1 VTLADAGW
9 ALAFVLSLAVVL
21 PASDR
26 LVAVVEAAGD
36 RYRWPAGF
44 VGLLAAAGADGP
56 EVTSSFVALGAGAHD
71 VSLGVILGSNLF
83 NLAAVLGFPIL
94 LVGFV
99 AVRRH
104 SLLVSGSV
112 MVLATLLAESLIL
125 GIVPIIAG
133 EALVFGLLG
142 GYAWLLTREG
152 ASNADSTSG
161 TTAGAPRHEG
171 DAVEEEREREHE
183 AGAAQ
188 GHPSGMSLLWR
199 GLSATAVIIG
209 DCDVLVNATLD
220 LGPRLGLPSSVTGT
234 FALAALT
241 SLPNVWVAVSLA
253 RRHRGAVLVSAV
265 CNSNTINVVFG
276 VCLPAPFISLKI
288 AAVVRDVDIPALT
301 ALTLLSVA
309 LIWHGQGL
317 GRKGSALVVAGYLMF
332 AAIRVAG
339 S

>member
-1 VTLADAGW
+1 
-9 ALAFVLSLAVVL
+9 
-21 PASDR
+21 
-26 LVAVVEAAGD
+26 
-36 RYRWPAGF
+36 
-44 VGLLAAAGADGP
+44 
-56 EVTSSFVALGAGAHD
+56 
-71 VSLGVILGSNLF
+71 
-83 NLAAVLGFPIL
+83 
-94 LVGFV
+94 
-99 AVRRH
+99 
-104 SLLVSGSV
+104 
-112 MVLATLLAESLIL
+112 
-125 GIVPIIAG
+125 
-133 EALVFGLLG
+133 
-142 GYAWLLTREG
+142 
-152 ASNADSTSG
+152 
-161 TTAGAPRHEG
+161 
-171 DAVEEEREREHE
+171 
-183 AGAAQ
+183 
-188 GHPSGMSLLWR
+188 
-199 GLSATAVIIG
+199 
-209 DCDVLVNATLD
+209 
-220 LGPRLGLPSSVTGT
+220 LPSSVTGT